1 MILDGKLTATY
12 VRKQVAEEVRRINDT
27 VTLALIMVGNNPASQ
42 VYVRNKQKAC
52 DEVGISVESFFL
64 DENTSQK
71 ELLTIIENCNK
82 NPKVNGILVQ
92 LPLPTHIEEKIVVNS
107 IDPEKDVD
115 GLNTLNQGKLM
126 VGEEGLVP
134 ATPKGVIT
142 LLKSNNIDI
151 QSKNVVV
158 VGRSKLVGKPLA
170 MLFLNENATVTIAHS
185 KTANLKEVTKKA
197 DILVAAVGK
206 PKFIVADMVKRDCV
220 VVDVGINRLDGKLCG
235 DVDYEGVS
243 EVASFVTPVPGGVG
257 PMTIATLLEN
267 VPEDCCSRF
276 DSGYCNSGT
285 LPVGLLLE

>member
-82 NPKVNGILVQ
+82 NHKVNGILVQ

-115 GLNTLNQGKLM
+115 GLNTINQGKLM

-267 VPEDCCSRF
+267 VLKCYKRQ
-276 DSGYCNSGT
+276 N
-285 LPVGLLLE
+285 GLY

>member
-115 GLNTLNQGKLM
+115 GLNTINQGKLM

-185 KTANLKEVTKKA
+185 KTANLKDVTKKA

-267 VPEDCCSRF
+267 VLRCYKRQ
-276 DSGYCNSGT
+276 N
-285 LPVGLLLE
+285 GLY

>member
-115 GLNTLNQGKLM
+115 GLNTINQGKLM

-267 VPEDCCSRF
+267 VLRCYKRQ
-276 DSGYCNSGT
+276 N
-285 LPVGLLLE
+285 GLY

>member
-64 DENTSQK
+64 DENKSQK

-115 GLNTLNQGKLM
+115 GLNTINQGKLM

-267 VPEDCCSRF
+267 VLKCYKRQ
-276 DSGYCNSGT
+276 N
-285 LPVGLLLE
+285 GLY

>member
-115 GLNTLNQGKLM
+115 GLNTINQGKLM

-235 DVDYEGVS
+235 DVDYEGGS

-267 VPEDCCSRF
+267 VLRCYKRQ
-276 DSGYCNSGT
+276 N
-285 LPVGLLLE
+285 GLY

>member
-1 MILDGKLTATY
+1 
-12 VRKQVAEEVRRINDT
+12 
-27 VTLALIMVGNNPASQ
+27 
-42 VYVRNKQKAC
+42 
-52 DEVGISVESFFL
+52 
-64 DENTSQK
+64 
-71 ELLTIIENCNK
+71 
-82 NPKVNGILVQ
+82 
-92 LPLPTHIEEKIVVNS
+92 
-107 IDPEKDVD
+107 
-115 GLNTLNQGKLM
+115 M

-267 VPEDCCSRF
+267 VLRCYKRQ
-276 DSGYCNSGT
+276 N
-285 LPVGLLLE
+285 GLY

>member
-115 GLNTLNQGKLM
+115 GLNTINQGKLM

-267 VPEDCCSRF
+267 VLKCYKRQ
-276 DSGYCNSGT
+276 N
-285 LPVGLLLE
+285 GLY

>member
-115 GLNTLNQGKLM
+115 GLNTINQGKLM

-142 LLKSNNIDI
+142 LLKTCLNI
-151 QSKNVVV
+151 
-158 VGRSKLVGKPLA
+158 
-170 MLFLNENATVTIAHS
+170 
-185 KTANLKEVTKKA
+185 NLKRNSLAQTLQGTCTLK
-197 DILVAAVGK
+197 
-206 PKFIVADMVKRDCV
+206 
-220 VVDVGINRLDGKLCG
+220 
-235 DVDYEGVS
+235 
-243 EVASFVTPVPGGVG
+243 TPVKYVNI
-257 PMTIATLLEN
+257 IAN
-267 VPEDCCSRF
+267 
-276 DSGYCNSGT
+276 
-285 LPVGLLLE
+285 